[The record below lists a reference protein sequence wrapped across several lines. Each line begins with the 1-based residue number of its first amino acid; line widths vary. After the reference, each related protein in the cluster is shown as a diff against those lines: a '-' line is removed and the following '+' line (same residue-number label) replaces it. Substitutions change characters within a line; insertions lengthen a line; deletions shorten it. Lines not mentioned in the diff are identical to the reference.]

1 MHTESSF
8 NIGKIILRF
17 RAPIGI
23 LLASITVFMVWAT
36 IHLQVGTRFVDFFP
50 SYHPYTQLDEKY
62 ARSFGGAETLV
73 FMLRVKDGDIFNPVT
88 LEKIH
93 DLTTAMDSLPGVN
106 HEEVFSLGSF
116 RVNYVEAQSGALIS
130 KPYMFPD
137 VPKTPDGI
145 AALKRNVIIHQDALR
160 QLVSGDLRS
169 ATVTASFNDAAINY
183 TEFFNDVEKIIQ
195 DNQDAN
201 NEIFVAGEPM
211 VRGWGY
217 HYLYRLLGIILVSLI
232 IIVIVHYYGI
242 RGIARWWAPLMTG
255 TCSALWGLGFTGLV
269 GFQLDPVM
277 LVIPFIL
284 TARDVSHGIQWQRR
298 FYSQIEQCD
307 NDVHTAVVNTTNLM
321 LPPGLVSILADIFGI
336 IFVSFSG
343 IPVLHHIAL
352 TGAVWVGSS
361 LLMVFVFQPIVM
373 SYLPPPRL
381 EGKVDEHLAG
391 GLEGA
396 IDRFVG
402 RFLDFPTRPGWART
416 LLLTGA
422 AAFIVFGLLS
432 GQRAEIGY
440 RTVGTP
446 LYKADAKVNTDI
458 QEIAKYFPVDEGW
471 VVLETP
477 NYPNEQSVLGPDPL
491 RMADDLRYYLRARD
505 PNVIQVTSFASD
517 IEKPF
522 NQMFHYAHPKYLRIP
537 DSIGLSGNLW
547 YLYLTGTAPGEMERY
562 IPTQQANATCIR
574 VLLRDHTYQTLTRLL
589 DEIEAFNSTHVNT
602 TQVENAPQTGFSGIL
617 TKLAGFFQGEH
628 QAPVGVAKPGL
639 TQVTSRYLGGIAG
652 LYAGANQVLKVTDF
666 FNLTLTL
673 IAVGFC
679 CAVEFRSPFAG
690 LLFILASVLG
700 NFGAFI
706 YMNMRGLTLTIDT
719 IPVVSLGIGLGID
732 YGIYT
737 MAAIRDEAIAG
748 RELTDAITTAMR
760 GTGQAVLNTLFV
772 MIGGLSVWL
781 FSPVDFHVRMAQLL
795 IFLMTTNAITGVIIL
810 PSFVSRFK
818 PRFITRYIATEV
830 GDVGGGGGNGQLRVA
845 AGR

>member
-1 MHTESSF
+1 MRNSSF

-17 RAPIGI
+17 RAPIG
-23 LLASITVFMVWAT
+23 LLLSTVTVIMFWASTHV
-36 IHLQVGTRFVDFFP
+36 QVGTRFVDFFP
-50 SYHPYTQLDEKY
+50 SYHPYIQLNEKY
-62 ARSFGGAETLV
+62 QRSFGGAETLAI
-73 FMLRVKDGDIFNPVT
+73 MLHVKQGDIFNPTT
-88 LEKIH
+88 LKKIQG
-93 DLTTAMDSLPGVN
+93 LTQAMDSLPGVN

-116 RVNYVEAQSGALIS
+116 RVNYVEAESGALIS

-137 VPKTPDGI
+137 VPTTPEAI
-145 AALKRNVIIHQDALR
+145 AALKNKVTIHKDTLR
-160 QLVSGDLRS
+160 QLISDDFKNS
-169 ATVTASFNDAAINY
+169 MVTASFNDAEINY
-183 TEFFNDVEKIIQ
+183 SEFFKDVQNIVDKYQDDNDRIY
-195 DNQDAN
+195 
-201 NEIFVAGEPM
+201 VAGEPM

-217 HYLYRLLGIILVSLI
+217 HYLYRLLMIILISLAV
-232 IIVIVHYYGI
+232 IVLVHYYGI

-255 TCSALWGLGFTGLV
+255 TCSAMWGMGFTGLI
-269 GFQLDPVM
+269 GYQLDPVM

-298 FYSQIEQCD
+298 FYSEIEKTGG
-307 NDVHTAVVNTTNLM
+307 DVHTAVINTTNLM

-336 IFVSFSG
+336 IFVSASG

-352 TGAVWVGSS
+352 TGAVWVASS

-373 SYLPPPRL
+373 SYLPPPKL

-391 GLEGA
+391 GLEGLL
-396 IDRFVG
+396 DRFVG
-402 RFLDFPTRPGWART
+402 KFLEFPVHPGPART
-416 LLLTGA
+416 ILLWGA

-446 LYKADAKVNTDI
+446 LYRENSKVNKDI
-458 QEIAKYFPVDEGW
+458 QAIAQYFPVDEGW

-477 NYPNEQSVLGPDPL
+477 NYPDPQSTLGTDPL
-491 RMADDLRYYLRARD
+491 RLADDLRYYLRERD
-505 PNVIQVTSFASD
+505 PNVIQVISFASD

-522 NQMFHYAHPKYLRIP
+522 NQMFHYAHPKFLRVP
-537 DSIGLSGNLW
+537 DGIQLAGNLW
-547 YLYLTGTAPGEMERY
+547 YLYLSGTAPGEMERY
-562 IPTQQANATCIR
+562 IPNSQANATCIR
-574 VLLRDHTYQTLTRLL
+574 ILLRDHTYDTLNHLL
-589 DEIEAFNSTHVNT
+589 DEIKAFDAAHLAAGSAPPPVAGLS
-602 TQVENAPQTGFSGIL
+602 QV
-617 TKLAGFFQGEH
+617 K
-628 QAPVGVAKPGL
+628 GL
-639 TQVTSRYLGGIAG
+639 YMGGIAG
-652 LYAGANQVLKVTDF
+652 LYAAANQVLKRTDF

-673 IAVGFC
+673 IAVGIC
-679 CAVEFRSPFAG
+679 CAVEFRSPAAG
-690 LLFILASVLG
+690 LLFIAASVLG

-706 YMNMRGLTLTIDT
+706 YMNARGLTLTIDT

-737 MAAIRDEAIAG
+737 MAAIRDEAISG

-772 MIGGLSVWL
+772 MIGGLSIWL

-810 PSFVSRFK
+810 PSFVSAFK
-818 PRFITRYIATEV
+818 PRFIARYVSKGE
-830 GDVGGGGGNGQLRVA
+830 NGRQLRAA
-845 AGR
+845 AGH

>member
-1 MHTESSF
+1 MQNSSF
-8 NIGKIILRF
+8 NIGKLILRF

-23 LLASITVFMVWAT
+23 LLSVITCIMFYASTRVQI
-36 IHLQVGTRFVDFFP
+36 GTRFVDFFP
-50 SYHPYTQLDEKY
+50 GYHPYIQLNEKY
-62 ARSFGGAETLV
+62 QRSFGGAETLAI
-73 FMLRVKDGDIFNPVT
+73 MLRVEHGDIFNATT
-88 LEKIH
+88 LKKIQG
-93 DLTTAMDSLPGVN
+93 LTHAMDSLPGVN

-116 RVNYVEAQSGALIS
+116 RVNYVEAESGALIS

-137 VPKTPDGI
+137 VPTTPAGI
-145 AALKRNVIIHQDALR
+145 AALKNKVTVHQDALT
-160 QLVSGDLRS
+160 QLVSHDFRS
-169 ATVTASFNDAAINY
+169 AIVTASFNDAEINY
-183 TEFFNDVEKIIQ
+183 SEFFKDVQKIVTDYQ
-195 DNQDAN
+195 DDNNQ
-201 NEIFVAGEPM
+201 IFVAGEPM

-217 HYLYRLLGIILVSLI
+217 HYLYRLLLIILISLAV
-232 IIVIVHYYGI
+232 IVLVHYYGI

-255 TCSALWGLGFTGLV
+255 TCSAFWGMGFTGII
-269 GFQLDPVM
+269 GYQLDPVM

-298 FYSQIEQCD
+298 FYSEIEKTGG
-307 NDVHTAVVNTTNLM
+307 DVHTAVVNTTNLM

-336 IFVSFSG
+336 IFVSASG

-352 TGAVWVGSS
+352 TGATWVASS

-373 SYLPPPRL
+373 SYLPPPKL
-381 EGKVDEHLAG
+381 EGKIDEHLAG
-391 GLEGA
+391 GLEGV

-402 RFLDFPTRPGWART
+402 KFIEFPVQPGFART
-416 LLLTGA
+416 AILWGA
-422 AAFIVFGLLS
+422 AAFIVFGLVS

-446 LYKADAKVNTDI
+446 LYKVNSKVNKDI
-458 QEIAKYFPVDEGW
+458 QAIAKYFPVDEGW

-477 NYPNEQSVLGPDPL
+477 SYPEPQSSLGPDPL
-491 RMADDLRYYLRARD
+491 RLADDLRYYLRERD
-505 PNVIQVTSFASD
+505 PNVIQVISFASD

-537 DSIGLSGNLW
+537 DGIQLAGNLW

-562 IPTQQANATCIR
+562 IPNQQADATCIR
-574 VLLRDHTYQTLTRLL
+574 VLLRDHTYTTLNQLL
-589 DEIEAFNSTHVNT
+589 DEIKAFDVAHLASGPNAKAPIAGLS
-602 TQVENAPQTGFSGIL
+602 QVKSQ
-617 TKLAGFFQGEH
+617 
-628 QAPVGVAKPGL
+628 
-639 TQVTSRYLGGIAG
+639 YLGGIAG
-652 LYAGANQVLKVTDF
+652 LYAAANQVLKRTDF

-679 CAVEFRSPFAG
+679 CAVEFRSPAAG
-690 LLFILASVLG
+690 LLFIAASVLG

-706 YMNMRGLTLTIDT
+706 YMNARNLTLTIDT

-737 MAAIRDEAIAG
+737 MAAIRDEVIGG
-748 RELTDAITTAMR
+748 REITSAITTAMR

-772 MIGGLSVWL
+772 MIGGLSIWL

-810 PSFVSRFK
+810 PSFVSAFRPK
-818 PRFITRYIATEV
+818 FITRYVDESK
-830 GDVGGGGGNGQLRVA
+830 NGTHFKA
-845 AGR
+845 ASSS

>member
-1 MHTESSF
+1 MHSEPRI
-8 NIGKIILRF
+8 NIGRIILRF

-23 LLASITVFMVWAT
+23 LLTLVTLFMIYASSRLNI
-36 IHLQVGTRFVDFFP
+36 GTRFVDFFP

-73 FMLRVKDGDIFNPVT
+73 IMMRVKNGDIFNPVS
-88 LEKIH
+88 LKKIH
-93 DLTTAMDSLPGVN
+93 SLTEAMDKLPGVN

-137 VPKTPDGI
+137 VPTTPEGI
-145 AALKRNVIIHQDALR
+145 AALKRNVTIHQDALR
-160 QLVSGDLRS
+160 QLVSSDFKS
-169 ATVTASFNDAAINY
+169 ATVTASFNDAEINY
-183 TEFFNDVEKIIQ
+183 GDFFKDVQKIIH
-195 DNQDAN
+195 DNEDPN
-201 NEIFVAGEPM
+201 NQIFVAGEPM

-217 HYLYRLLGIILVSLI
+217 HYLYHLILIILISLVV
-232 IIVIVHYYGI
+232 IVAVHYYGI

-255 TCSALWGLGFTGLV
+255 TCSALWGVGFTGLI

-298 FYSQIEQCD
+298 FYSEIEKTH

-336 IFVSFSG
+336 IFVSASG

-352 TGAVWVGSS
+352 TGAVWVASS

-373 SYLPPPRL
+373 SYLPPPKL
-381 EGKVDEHLAG
+381 EGKIDEHLAG
-391 GLEGA
+391 GLEGFL
-396 IDRFVG
+396 DRFVV
-402 RFLDFPTRPGWART
+402 RFLEFPTRPGWART

-422 AAFIVFGLLS
+422 AAFLIFGLFS

-440 RTVGTP
+440 RTIGTP
-446 LYKADAKVNTDI
+446 LYKSNSKVNKDI
-458 QEIAKYFPVDEGW
+458 QAIAQYFPVDEGW

-477 NYPNEQSVLGPDPL
+477 NYPSEQSVLGPDPL

-517 IEKPF
+517 VEKPF
-522 NQMFHYAHPKYLRIP
+522 NQMFHYAHPKFLRVP
-537 DSIGLSGNLW
+537 DTIGLSGNLW

-574 VLLRDHTYQTLTRLL
+574 ILLRDHTYQTLTRLL
-589 DEIEAFNSTHVNT
+589 NEIQSFNSTHVKT
-602 TQVENAPQTGFSGIL
+602 TNEQATQAGFSGVV
-617 TKLAGFFQGEH
+617 TRLAGVLGEEH
-628 QAPVGVAKPGL
+628 KAPAGVAKPGL
-639 TQVTSRYLGGIAG
+639 TQVKSLYLGGIAG

-673 IAVGFC
+673 IAVGLC
-679 CAVEFRSPFAG
+679 CAIEFRSPFAG

-737 MAAIRDEAIAG
+737 MAAIRDEAMAG
-748 RELTDAITTAMR
+748 RELPDAITTAMR
-760 GTGQAVLNTLFV
+760 VTGQAVLNTLFV
-772 MIGGLSVWL
+772 MVGGLSVWL

-818 PRFITRYIATEV
+818 PNFICRYITAKQ
-830 GDVGGGGGNGQLRVA
+830 GDVGGGGNGSQLRAA

>member
-1 MHTESSF
+1 MEHSRF
-8 NIGKIILRF
+8 NIGRIILRL
-17 RAPIGI
+17 RAPIG
-23 LLASITVFMVWAT
+23 LLLCTVSVIMVYMST
-36 IHLQVGTRFVDFFP
+36 RVQINTRFVDFFP
-50 SYHPYTQLDEKY
+50 SYHPYIGLDEQY
-62 ARSFGGAETLV
+62 QRSFGGAETLAI
-73 FMLRVKDGDIFNPVT
+73 MLRVKHGDIFNPVT
-88 LEKIH
+88 LKKIQG
-93 DLTTAMDSLPGVN
+93 LNTAMDSLPGVN
-106 HEEVFSLGSF
+106 HEEVFSLASF
-116 RVNYVEAQSGALIS
+116 RVNYVEAESGALIS

-137 VPKTPDGI
+137 VPTTSDAI
-145 AALKRNVIIHQDALR
+145 TALKNKVTIHQDELH
-160 QLVSGDLRS
+160 QLVSPDFKSVL
-169 ATVTASFNDAAINY
+169 VTASFNDAEINY
-183 TEFFNDVEKIIQ
+183 SEFFKDVQNIVTKYQ
-195 DNQDAN
+195 DDN

-217 HYLYRLLGIILVSLI
+217 HYLYRILAIILVSLAV
-232 IIVIVHYYGI
+232 IVLVHYYGI

-255 TCSALWGLGFTGLV
+255 TLSAFWGMGFTGLI
-269 GFQLDPVM
+269 GYQLDPVM

-298 FYSQIEQCD
+298 FYSEIEKTN
-307 NDVHTAVVNTTNLM
+307 NDVHSAVINTTNLM

-343 IPVLHHIAL
+343 IPVLHHIAM
-352 TGAVWVGSS
+352 TGAVWVASS

-373 SYLPPPRL
+373 SYLPPPER
-381 EGKVDEHLAG
+381 EGGGSVDEHLAG
-391 GLEGA
+391 GLEGLM
-396 IDRFVG
+396 DRFLG
-402 RFLDFPTRPGWART
+402 SFISFPVRHGFART
-416 LLLTGA
+416 VLLVGA
-422 AAFIVFGLLS
+422 AAFLVFGLLS

-446 LYKADAKVNTDI
+446 LYKADSKVNKDI
-458 QEIAKYFPVDEGW
+458 QAIAQSFPVDEGW

-477 NYPNEQSVLGPDPL
+477 SYPNPQSTLGPEPL
-491 RMADDLRYYLRARD
+491 RLADDLRYYLRERD
-505 PNVIQVTSFASD
+505 PNVLQVSSFASD
-517 IEKPF
+517 IEKHF

-537 DSIGLSGNLW
+537 DGIQLSGNLW

-562 IPTQQANATCIR
+562 IPNSMATATCIR
-574 VLLRDHTYQTLTRLL
+574 VLLRDHTYDTLNRLV
-589 DEIEAFNSTHVNT
+589 DEIQDFNATH
-602 TQVENAPQTGFSGIL
+602 
-617 TKLAGFFQGEH
+617 LAGS
-628 QAPVGVAKPGL
+628 PGL
-639 TQVTSRYLGGIAG
+639 NQVKSRYMGGIAG
-652 LYAGANQVLKVTDF
+652 LYAAANQVLKRTDF

-673 IAVGFC
+673 IAVGIC

-706 YMNMRGLTLTIDT
+706 YMNARNLTLTIDT

-737 MAAIRDEAIAG
+737 MAAIRDEVIGG

-772 MIGGLSVWL
+772 MIGGLSIWL

-810 PSFVSRFK
+810 PSFVSAFK
-818 PRFITRYIATEV
+818 PRFINRYVEENER
-830 GDVGGGGGNGQLRVA
+830 NGVHLKA
-845 AGR
+845 ASGS